1 MARLYLIRHGEPSGT
16 WGQSADPDPG
26 LTELGRS
33 QAESAGERLAKTPP
47 KLIVSSPL
55 RRARETAIPLA
66 RTMNVDP
73 KIAEAVAEIPT
84 PASIPFAQRGDWLR
98 NLMMGEW
105 SAADASL
112 QTWRDGVVAYLASL
126 QDDTAVFS
134 HFVAIN
140 VALGAAIG
148 DDRVVCFKPAH
159 ASITVLET
167 KRCAI
172 ALVELGETADTAVR

>member
-1 MARLYLIRHGEPSGT
+1 MPRLYLIRHGEPSGN
-16 WGQSADPDPG
+16 WGQSPDTDPG
-26 LTELGRS
+26 LTDLGRK

-66 RTMNVDP
+66 RAMNLDP
-73 KIAEAVAEIPT
+73 TIADAVAEIPT
-84 PASIPFAQRGDWLR
+84 PSDIPFEQRGDWLR
-98 NLMMGEW
+98 KLMTGEW
-105 SAADASL
+105 NEADASL
-112 QTWRDGVVAYLASL
+112 QTWRNGVVAYLASL
-126 QDDTAVFS
+126 QDDTAIFS

-167 KRCAI
+167 KGRAI
-172 ALVELGETADTAVR
+172 ALVELGETSDTTVR